1 MTGNALAAGAVTG
14 ANSRLGGAKARKEQ
28 DTKNNWGKIDRGAK
42 KRLIPMLEQQV
53 VDLGGEPITLEDIK
67 GMMMEEKEEGSVE
80 EKEGGSVGLSGKKE
94 KKPKKDKEQTKI
106 TSFMPKAAAHAGTTF
121 LSWAHGVESSFMLLG
136 GGGSKE
142 VG

>member
-1 MTGNALAAGAVTG
+1 MAGNALAAGAVTG

-80 EKEGGSVGLSGKKE
+80 GMEGGSVGLSGKKE

-121 LSWAHGVESSFMLLG
+121 LGLMVGVGFMLL
-136 GGGSKE
+136 KA
-142 VG
+142 VGAAKK

>member
-1 MTGNALAAGAVTG
+1 MAGNALAAGAVTG
-14 ANSRLGGAKARKEQ
+14 SNSRLGGAKARKEQ

-42 KRLIPMLEQQV
+42 RRLILMLEQQV

-80 EKEGGSVGLSGKKE
+80 EEGGSVGLSGKKE

-106 TSFMPKAAAHAGTTF
+106 TSIMPKAAAHAGTTF
-121 LSWAHGVESSFMLLG
+121 LRLMVGVGFMLL
-136 GGGSKE
+136 KT
-142 VG
+142 VGAAKK

>member
-1 MTGNALAAGAVTG
+1 MAGNALAAGAVTG

-42 KRLIPMLEQQV
+42 RRLIPMLEQQV

-67 GMMMEEKEEGSVE
+67 GMMMEEKEE
-80 EKEGGSVGLSGKKE
+80 GSVGLSGKKE

-121 LSWAHGVESSFMLLG
+121 LGLMVGVGFMLLKAMG
-136 GGGSKE
+136 AAKK
-142 VG
+142 